1 MRVFV
6 DACIDP
12 RAAHVIAGHEVKT
25 AFDLGWQHLRD
36 HVLLPM
42 VAAEFDVFVTAD
54 KGFEYK
60 HNLRNLPIGIVIVH
74 VPKNK
79 VEFYR
84 FVSPQLLAAISSVIP
99 GQVLHVDSAKW
110 GRLGAPG

>member
-6 DACIDP
+6 DACVDP
-12 RAAHVIAGHEVKT
+12 RAAQVITDHEVKT

-42 VAAEFDVFVTAD
+42 VAADFDVFVTAD
-54 KGFEYK
+54 KGFEYE
-60 HNLRNLPIGIVIVH
+60 HNLRDLPMGIVIVH

-84 FVSPQLLAAISSVIP
+84 LIAPQLLAAISLVMP
-99 GQVLHVDSAKW
+99 GQVLHVDSAI
-110 GRLGAPG
+110 

>member
-12 RAAHVIAGHEVKT
+12 RAARVFADHEVQT
-25 AFDLGWQHLRD
+25 EFDLGWQHLQD

-42 VAAEFDVFVTAD
+42 VAAGFDVFVTAD
-54 KGFEYK
+54 KGFEYE

-74 VPKNK
+74 PKNK
-79 VEFYR
+79 VEFTGAKALASAR
-84 FVSPQLLAAISSVIP
+84 VSMITPAFDAQ
-99 GQVLHVDSAKW
+99 
-110 GRLGAPG
+110 